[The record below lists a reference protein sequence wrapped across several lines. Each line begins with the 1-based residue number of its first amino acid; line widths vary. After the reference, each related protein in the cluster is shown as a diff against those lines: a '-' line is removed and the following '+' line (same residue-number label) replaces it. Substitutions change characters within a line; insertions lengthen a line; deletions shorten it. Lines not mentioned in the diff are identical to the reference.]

1 MNDIVRFTKGNKN
14 DFIARN
20 NSGKIILSKNRI
32 RKEGYYKITDSEET
46 EKYILA
52 NTKRIPYD
60 YYPEIDYD
68 EFLKVLDVNGFKIG
82 FIEDFHYKSD
92 VHEGNEHLIFAYD
105 LSTNLIIVAET
116 WNNGESMINI
126 HLYCPGYTHHNK
138 LTVKQINDTS
148 VLRLD
153 TDDIYDSH
161 KNIGII
167 HMMKYHMDKFSSSG
181 KNTYNNVSISL
192 WNYSESIV
200 QNMSNNKFIDFY
212 SKTLEKI
219 NRADKDDMLKLF
231 KGNSIMLE
239 ALK

>member
-52 NTKRIPYD
+52 STKRIPYD
-60 YYPEIDYD
+60 YYPEIDYE

-92 VHEGNEHLIFAYD
+92 THEGNEHLVFAYD
-105 LSTNLIIVAET
+105 LSTNLIIVVET
-116 WNNGESMINI
+116 WNNGESMINT

-138 LTVKQINDTS
+138 LTVKQIKDTS

-153 TDDIYDSH
+153 VNDI
-161 KNIGII
+161 
-167 HMMKYHMDKFSSSG
+167 
-181 KNTYNNVSISL
+181 
-192 WNYSESIV
+192 SESIA

-219 NRADKDDMLKLF
+219 NRADKNDMLKLF
-231 KGNSIMLE
+231 KGNTIMLE